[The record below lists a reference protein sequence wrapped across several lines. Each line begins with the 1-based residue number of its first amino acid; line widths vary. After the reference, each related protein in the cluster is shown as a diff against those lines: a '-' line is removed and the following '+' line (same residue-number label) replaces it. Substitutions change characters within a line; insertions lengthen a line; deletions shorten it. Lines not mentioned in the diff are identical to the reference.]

1 MKYNKG
7 NKKKKKKKRKQEKKM
22 FLLNWISDLLIGLS
36 VVISIAS
43 ILSTLTPSE
52 KDDKWIG
59 KLYGY
64 LDLIA
69 LNFKIKK

>member
-1 MKYNKG
+1 IIQEITRR
-7 NKKKKKKKRKQEKKM
+7 KRRKEDRRKKM